1 MVYQRAKGMQTVPSK
16 QKAEALKTQLH
27 KQPTKAS
34 RDDFGRLIT
43 AKMFAFL
50 SKLLPK
56 DSISA
61 IQPQESNQTLSTTLD
76 KPSMSPKG
84 PIPLNYSCDE
94 IYERMENGLCIFCE
108 ERDTLG
114 HHDLKHKGVSILM
127 TEIENEPIV
136 QEILV
141 ESDESVLETAV
152 KPDSSSKSLESFISD
167 LLTVDDAGQKE
178 DRNKSDVEEKTSLSI
193 GKRWFTNKTRYMG
206 RDREVSQS
214 LSDTDYKLETS
225 GDSSTRNF
233 DVVRST
239 RKSNIKPRGAKIVKR
254 SPKNAYGFDR
264 KVSETMNFNG
274 ACPVWLNSGFNS
286 ENKFPVPPD
295 RNKNQPVLTSHKEKR
310 FVIFEKEFMP
320 LILNHTYL
328 DEAPGAVAVARCLKH
343 TRTKIHCTK
352 TSDILL
358 AIERVNTMSFYNDSS
373 WVTVSNKR
381 DCSRG
386 SKKSYKRLPLRF
398 LYIDKAAQGHN
409 TLLRR
414 DVNGYLLL
422 ASRGL
427 CDGLPEASFGNFVI
441 TKIVAI
447 GIPEMAFR
455 GNLKSFDERSFS
467 GKWLLHMFLKN
478 NYKIEYMV
486 KGDSFDNMPLLREDF
501 PLFKSVISLR
511 EELEQYVDAINMI
524 ICGKFTTPHSFNLCS

>member
-1 MVYQRAKGMQTVPSK
+1 
-16 QKAEALKTQLH
+16 
-27 KQPTKAS
+27 
-34 RDDFGRLIT
+34 
-43 AKMFAFL
+43 
-50 SKLLPK
+50 
-56 DSISA
+56 
-61 IQPQESNQTLSTTLD
+61 
-76 KPSMSPKG
+76 
-84 PIPLNYSCDE
+84 
-94 IYERMENGLCIFCE
+94 MEPG
-108 ERDTLG
+108 G
-114 HHDLKHKGVSILM
+114 
-127 TEIENEPIV
+127 
-136 QEILV
+136 
-141 ESDESVLETAV
+141 
-152 KPDSSSKSLESFISD
+152 
-167 LLTVDDAGQKE
+167 LLTKQDIWDE
-178 DRNKSDVEEKTSLSI
+178 TEKCLSHYEVNNQ
-193 GKRWFTNKTRYMG
+193 GWQSRTEMEL
-206 RDREVSQS
+206 RD
-214 LSDTDYKLETS
+214 LT
-225 GDSSTRNF
+225 
-233 DVVRST
+233 
-239 RKSNIKPRGAKIVKR
+239 GAKIVKR

-274 ACPVWLNSGFNS
+274 ACP
-286 ENKFPVPPD
+286 
-295 RNKNQPVLTSHKEKR
+295 
-310 FVIFEKEFMP
+310 
-320 LILNHTYL
+320 
-328 DEAPGAVAVARCLKH
+328 
-343 TRTKIHCTK
+343 CTK

-373 WVTVSNKR
+373 W
-381 DCSRG
+381 
-386 SKKSYKRLPLRF
+386 
-398 LYIDKAAQGHN
+398 AAQGHN

-455 GNLKSFDERSFS
+455 GNLKSFDERTFS